1 MIRSIAFTAFFLTCI
16 ATATFAQNP
25 IKHIEPPFWWTE
37 MNTNLQLL
45 IHGEAIATY
54 DIQINETGLKIDTI
68 YTTQNP
74 NYIFVDIS
82 MNDNFRA
89 KTVILKFLKNKKT
102 IFTQKYEFKNREKS
116 TNKQLGFTSNDA
128 IYLIMP
134 DRFSNGNPKNDN
146 MEGFADKTNRLNKD
160 ARHGGDIKGIAN
172 NLDYISKLGMTAI
185 WINPLLENN
194 MPNYSYHGY
203 ATTNY
208 YSVDPRFGS
217 NLEYK
222 NLVDSAHSKKLKV
235 IMDMIFNH
243 CGSENW
249 IYKDMPSED
258 WFHKWPEYTRSN
270 YRSETLMDPHSSSID
285 KKYMGQGWFDNTM
298 PDFNQQNPFVAK
310 YLIQN
315 SIWWIEYSGIDGI
328 RMDTYQYA
336 DQKMMNNWI
345 LTVKAEYPNFS
356 IVGECWMQR
365 ESHTAWFQKQEGIC
379 AVNDNQLEHVTD
391 FPLQSALA
399 NAFNE
404 KDDWTQ
410 GLARLYYTL
419 SQDYLYPNA
428 NNLVIF
434 ADNHDLS
441 RCFSLYQNNSD
452 KWKMAM
458 AFLLFTRGIP
468 MIYYGTEILMD
479 GHKHNGDGGLRNDF
493 PGGWQNDSINAFRSI
508 GLTAD
513 QIEASN
519 YLSKL
524 LNFRKNWSANNGKI
538 IQFVPQD
545 GIFVFFKFNEK
556 DKIMVI
562 FNNNE
567 SIKTLNTN
575 RFEECLINCTQGKN
589 IITDQI
595 VPMNH
600 SIELPAK
607 SSTILLLN

>member
-1 MIRSIAFTAFFLTCI
+1 MIRSFMLTWFFVLVL
-16 ATATFAQNP
+16 ATNSFAQNP
-25 IKHIEPPFWWTE
+25 IKHIEPPYWWTG

-45 IHGEAIATY
+45 IYGENISSYEIHLSDA
-54 DIQINETGLKIDTI
+54 DVKIDKI
-68 YTTQNP
+68 NTTKNP
-74 NYIFVDIS
+74 NYVFIDITVS
-82 MNDNFRA
+82 A
-89 KTVILKFLKNKKT
+89 SLESKTVVFQFKKNNK
-102 IFTQKYEFKNREKS
+102 IAFSQKYEFKKRESS
-116 TNKQLGFTSNDA
+116 TNKQMGFNSNDA
-128 IYLIMP
+128 IYLLMP
-134 DRFSNGNPKNDN
+134 DRFSNGNTNNDN
-146 MEGFADKTNRLNKD
+146 LEGYADKTNRLNND
-160 ARHGGDIKGIAN
+160 ARHGGDLKGIAN
-172 NLDYISKLGMTAI
+172 HLDYIAQLGMTAI

-194 MPNYSYHGY
+194 MPKYSYHGY
-203 ATTNY
+203 ATTDFY
-208 YSVDPRFGS
+208 KIDPRFGT

-222 NLVDSAHSKKLKV
+222 NLVDTAHSKKLKV

-258 WFHKWPEYTRSN
+258 WFHKWPEFTRSN
-270 YRSETLMDPHSSSID
+270 YRSETLMDPHSSEID

-298 PDFNQQNPFVAK
+298 PDFNQTNPLVAK

-345 LTVKAEYPNFS
+345 LAVKAEYPNFS

-365 ESHTAWFQKQEGIC
+365 ESHTAWFQKQYGIC
-379 AVNDNQLEHVTD
+379 ANTENQLENITD
-391 FPLQSALA
+391 FPMQAAIA

-419 SQDYLYPNA
+419 SQDYLYSNA

-441 RCFSLYQNNSD
+441 RCFSLYQNDLN

-458 AFLLFTRGIP
+458 TFLLFTRGIP

-479 GHKHNGDGGLRNDF
+479 GHKSNGDGGLRNDF

-508 GLTAD
+508 GLTTN
-513 QIEASN
+513 QTEASL

-524 LNFRKNWSANNGKI
+524 LNFRNSWSANNGKI
-538 IQFVPQD
+538 TQFVPQD
-545 GIFVFFKFNEK
+545 GIYVFFKLNNT
-556 DKIMVI
+556 DSIMVI
-562 FNNNE
+562 FNNDE
-567 SIKTLNTN
+567 KSKTLNLD
-575 RFEECLINCTQGKN
+575 RFEECLQNVKQGTNLISGETVSLLKS
-589 IITDQI
+589 I
-595 VPMNH
+595 V
-600 SIELPAK
+600 IPAK
-607 SSTILLLN
+607 SSTILILN